1 MNYSEYNYTR
11 AARSYDCATDRALQD
26 WMDEGAE
33 RDRRQEEE
41 DRIAEELE
49 AERESLKD

>member
-1 MNYSEYNYTR
+1 MNYSEYNYSH
-11 AARSYDCATDRALQD
+11 AARGYDCATDRALQD

-41 DRIAEELE
+41 DRLAEE
-49 AERESLKD
+49 AETTKEGIGE